1 MPKTIK
7 DYKLITN
14 DVRIKVKELNLII
27 EEAYKNGI
35 EVEVK
40 RANNMNTFELTV
52 KCRLII

>member
-40 RANNMNTFELTV
+40 RANNMNTFELIA